1 MPYEFK
7 VRRMVE
13 FCDTDMAGIMHY
25 SNFFRFMETAE
36 HGFYRSLGFSV
47 VQGTLDPRL
56 GWPRVHASCDFR
68 RPLRFEDVVEI
79 HLLVTA
85 KRDKAIS
92 YQFRFRKLEGD
103 QPQGEESARG
113 ALTIVCVSHG
123 RDGTLKAV
131 SIPSDIAARID
142 VAPSELLHNS
152 AVDLKS

>member
-47 VQGTLDPRL
+47 VQGTIDPRV

-79 HLLVTA
+79 QLLVTA
-85 KRDKAIS
+85 LRDKSVS
-92 YQFRFRKLEGD
+92 YQFRFRKMHGD
-103 QPQGEESARG
+103 KPHAEESARG
-113 ALTIVCVSHG
+113 ALTIVCVSYG
-123 RDGTLKAV
+123 SDGTLKAV
-131 SIPSDIAARID
+131 SIPPDIAARIE
-142 VAPSELLHNS
+142 VAPLEVIN
-152 AVDLKS
+152 A